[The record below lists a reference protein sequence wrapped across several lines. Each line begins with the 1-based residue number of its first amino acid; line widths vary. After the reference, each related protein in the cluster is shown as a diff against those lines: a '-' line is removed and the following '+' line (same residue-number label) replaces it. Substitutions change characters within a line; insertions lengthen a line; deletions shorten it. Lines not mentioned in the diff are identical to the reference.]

1 MAAARDIFAPSDAYG
16 DYSYNVP
23 LPQNGA
29 AVQGN
34 TVPLLCNPPPPQ
46 YYQASAPP
54 PPPPIFPP
62 GEFFFP
68 LTDGFYIN
76 VKLWHGQLYACIR
89 RFRTDQNGHVHAQRT
104 GVNLNEKQ
112 WNAFVG
118 QFQNAQ
124 NAVSQLSTQAS
135 KKPE

>member
-1 MAAARDIFAPSDAYG
+1 MTTARDTFAPSDVYCDYG
-16 DYSYNVP
+16 YNIP

-29 AVQGN
+29 TAHGN
-34 TVPLLCNPPPPQ
+34 TLLSQ
-46 YYQASAPP
+46 PP
-54 PPPPIFPP
+54 PPPPYYQSSTLAPPALIFPP

-76 VKLWHGQLYACIR
+76 VKLWHGLLYACIR